1 MTPLYRLHGI
11 RKRYDDRMALAVDKL
26 ELFADRLYL
35 LAGANGS
42 GKSTLLAILAFLL
55 APTQGEI
62 FFRGER
68 VERKNASLLKLRR
81 EVTLLHQAPYLFRE
95 SVAANVAFGLRV
107 RGVAGREERR
117 RVDEAL
123 DLVGLS
129 GFQKRKA
136 RELSGGEAQRV
147 ALARALVLS
156 PRVLL
161 LDEPLANV
169 DRESARLIGELVLSL
184 PARGTTVVMTSHDPE
199 HPERFGGEQL
209 HLAAGELA
217 PPPGAGP
224 YAIPKENAHHAHL

>member
-1 MTPLYRLHGI
+1 MAPLYRLERI
-11 RKRYDDRMALAVDKL
+11 RKNYDNRTALAVDGL
-26 ELFADRLYL
+26 ELFSDRLYL
-35 LAGANGS
+35 LTGANGS
-42 GKSTLLAILAFLL
+42 GKSTLLTILAFLL
-55 APTQGEI
+55 APTEGEI
-62 FFRGER
+62 YFRGER

-95 SVAANVAFGLRV
+95 SVAANIAFGLRV
-107 RGVAGREERR
+107 RGITGREQRC

-123 DLVGLS
+123 ERVGLA

-169 DRESARLIGELVLSL
+169 DRESARLIGELVVSL
-184 PARGTTVVMTSHDPE
+184 PVRGTTVVMTTHDPE
-199 HPERFGGEQL
+199 HPARLGGEQL
-209 HLAAGELA
+209 HLVMGELA
-217 PPPGAGP
+217 PPPGGGP
-224 YAIPKENAHHAHL
+224 